1 MTALDTLVRPV
12 KQAIATEVVNLF
24 NDSTRGE
31 KPVPRRADGLFGPR
45 SVAWRVHGDV
55 TGMLT
60 GGLAGLMLQMLH
72 PRVLAGVWDHSRFRD
87 DMSGRLRP
95 TARFSARTTSG
106 GREEAE
112 KSIAQ
117 VRAIHDRIRGTLPDG
132 TPYCAN
138 DPDLLAWVHVTE
150 TTTFLAGYIRY
161 AEPNMPASA
170 RDRYF
175 AEMAQMGEALGADP
189 VPRSQADAR
198 RIMEAMRPQLRYD
211 ERTREISRLL
221 LNQAPA
227 SPATEPVQALARQ
240 AGLDLLPEWARDMHR
255 LRTPWPTRPLV
266 RAGTL
271 GVARTLRWAFS

>member
-12 KQAIATEVVNLF
+12 KQRIADEVVGLF
-24 NDSTRGE
+24 NDRARGE
-31 KPVPRRADGLFGPR
+31 KPVPRRADGLFGPH

-72 PRVLAGVWDHSRFRD
+72 PRVLAGVWDHSQFRT
-87 DMSGRLRP
+87 DMSGRLRR
-95 TARFSARTTSG
+95 TARFIARTTYGS
-106 GREEAE
+106 REEAE
-112 KSIAQ
+112 KSIAL
-117 VRAIHDRIRGTLPDG
+117 VRSIHGRVRGVLPDG

-161 AEPNMPASA
+161 ADPGLPAAA

-175 AEMAQMGEALGADP
+175 AEMAQMGEALG
-189 VPRSQADAR
+189 
-198 RIMEAMRPQLRYD
+198 YD

-240 AGLDLLPEWARDMHR
+240 AGLDLMPEWARRMHGVQM
-255 LRTPWPTRPLV
+255 PWPARPLV